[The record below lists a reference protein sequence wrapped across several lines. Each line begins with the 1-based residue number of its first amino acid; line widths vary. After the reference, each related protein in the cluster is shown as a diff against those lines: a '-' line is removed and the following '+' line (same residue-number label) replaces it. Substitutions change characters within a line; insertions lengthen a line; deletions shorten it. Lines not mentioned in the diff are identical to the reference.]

1 MGIPKIRLF
10 LWGKVLIK
18 AVSLISVGIVQDA
31 NHNIAFNR
39 LKLLMD
45 YTKAPAK
52 SRTLRHQQKSGFYH
66 HGQIYS
72 IHTQYQ
78 YMYIASDVSDWFY
91 TVWFSLSF
99 TQMKQ
104 LVISSEHKAILECR
118 RLEVEAYKMERH
130 ISLHVSKIPL
140 QLSKSWPT
148 YHTFPPYILITGIW
162 NGRYLA
168 DISRT
173 IALKLR
179 SRTHRKRPLK
189 NEIKWKV
196 RTNRYNN
203 L

>member
-10 LWGKVLIK
+10 LWEKVLIK

-52 SRTLRHQQKSGFYH
+52 SRTLRRHQKSGFYH

-148 YHTFPPYILITGIW
+148 YHTMISSLHFNNRDLKWPISGRHFAHNCSQASFSYTQKKTLEKW
-162 NGRYLA
+162 N
-168 DISRT
+168 
-173 IALKLR
+173 
-179 SRTHRKRPLK
+179 
-189 NEIKWKV
+189 
-196 RTNRYNN
+196 
-203 L
+203 